1 MNKSRLTII
10 DACLCLI
17 ILLQV
22 NFFDLITFPPIWDSL
37 NSNVNKYAMLSV
49 SILIWIFSIFTLSKQ
64 DSKKVDFR
72 YQQFNM
78 STLYFFVML
87 IVVWISSSVIYGQSS
102 LITFQNMYWY
112 FVFPFLYFG
121 LKDYLMDHNS
131 FLKFDRMV
139 VSAGIVVAILYLL
152 YAKSL
157 IVLHPNAVID
167 IQNLYNGKMQYGFY
181 RFQAPTDFVF
191 FVSFYLSTAVI
202 MGSRTFNLKYVVQQ
216 LILIANIFLVGQVRV
231 YFAVAFLLFLFVIFI
246 QIINRLREIKLVPIV
261 VGTVTGLVMIALIIN
276 KLGFFGE
283 GTRQASSI
291 VRGEAISYYLSHTF
305 DHVLYGLGFPDIG
318 TNYYLLRGFSQT
330 YQSSVFYLEDVGLFG
345 SIATFGVFGIIY
357 FILLFTKL
365 IRIIKNSDN
374 KIVMS
379 VIIVSLSI
387 TFLTLIPLNA
397 SRIMLMPFYLIIL
410 TSLSRRTNEKHFN
423 GIKL

>member
-22 NFFDLITFPPIWDSL
+22 NFFDLITLPPIWDSL

-49 SILIWIFSIFTLSKQ
+49 SILIWIFSLFTLSKQ
-64 DSKKVDFR
+64 NSKKVDFN
-72 YQQFNM
+72 YQQFNT

-112 FVFPFLYFG
+112 FIFPFLYFG
-121 LKDYLMDHNS
+121 LKDYLIDHNN

-181 RFQAPTDFVF
+181 RFLAPTDFVF
-191 FVSFYLSTAVI
+191 FVSFYLSTAAI
-202 MGSRTFNLKYVVQQ
+202 MGIRTFNLKYVVQQ
-216 LILIANIFLVGQVRV
+216 LILIANIFLVGQARA
-231 YFAVAFLLFLFVIFI
+231 YFAVAFLLFLFVAFI
-246 QIINRLREIKLVPIV
+246 QIINRMRKIKLVPIV
-261 VGTVTGLVMIALIIN
+261 LGTVTGLVMIVLIIN

-291 VRGEAISYYLSHTF
+291 VRGEAIPYYLSHTF

-318 TNYYLLRGFSQT
+318 TNYYLIRGFSQT
-330 YQSSVFYLEDVGLFG
+330 YQAPVFYLEDVGLFG
-345 SIATFGVFGIIY
+345 SIATFGLFGIIY

-379 VIIVSLSI
+379 VTSVSLLI
-387 TFLTLIPLNA
+387 TFLTVIPLNVT
-397 SRIMLMPFYLIIL
+397 RIMLMPFYLIIL
-410 TSLSRRTNEKHFN
+410 TALSRGKNEKYFN